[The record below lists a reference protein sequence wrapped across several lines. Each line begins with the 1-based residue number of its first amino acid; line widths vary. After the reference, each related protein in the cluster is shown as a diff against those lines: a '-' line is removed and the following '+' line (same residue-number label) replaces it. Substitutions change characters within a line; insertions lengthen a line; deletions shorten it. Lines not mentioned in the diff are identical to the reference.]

1 MDLDLSLHLVLSF
14 EGVVVR
20 CIVPFVINGP
30 AFVLTGLSNRAWWPG
45 AVLALRN
52 GITIEFAWVFGY
64 ILLA

>member
-1 MDLDLSLHLVLSF
+1 MGVDLSLHLVHSF

-20 CIVPFVINGP
+20 GIVLSVINGP

-52 GITIEFAWVFGY
+52 GITVEFAWVFGY